1 VEAHSSRTAQRSRG
15 IASAWIKRSRSM
27 KFRYILPAVYLVIA
41 VAVWVDFMRS
51 PPDGLAN
58 AGLMLVVLPV
68 TLLDLAL
75 RRSDA
80 PEASVFMPDGLSY
93 YPAHTVFFGISVA
106 CIAVVLWLLG
116 LGIDRLRAR

>member
-1 VEAHSSRTAQRSRG
+1 
-15 IASAWIKRSRSM
+15 M
-27 KFRYILPAVYLVIA
+27 KLRIILPAVYLVIA
-41 VAVWVDFMRS
+41 AAVWVDFMRL
-51 PPDGLAN
+51 PPDGLAS

-80 PEASVFMPDGLSY
+80 PGRSVFIPDALSY
-93 YPAHTVFFGISVA
+93 YPAHAVFFGTSVV

-116 LGIDRLRAR
+116 VAIDRLRAR

>member
-1 VEAHSSRTAQRSRG
+1 
-15 IASAWIKRSRSM
+15 M
-27 KFRYILPAVYLVIA
+27 KFRILLPAAYLVIA
-41 VAVWVDFMRS
+41 AAVWVDFMRL
-51 PPDGLAN
+51 PPDGLAS

-80 PEASVFMPDGLSY
+80 PGISVFIPDRLTY
-93 YPAHTVFFGISVA
+93 YPAHTVFFGTSVA

-116 LGIDRLRAR
+116 VWIDRLRAR